1 MVRGTMLSRRHLL
14 LASVATSLAVLR
26 PIAAIAL
33 SVEPMAPADL
43 RALTLSC
50 TASSGHAD
58 LLNQARAL
66 LEERIKGGAARSG
79 VEQVV
84 TCPFC
89 RCAFT
94 VTADSGS

>member
-1 MVRGTMLSRRHLL
+1 MLSRRNLL
-14 LASVATSLAVLR
+14 VASAATSLAVMR
-26 PIAAIAL
+26 PVAAIAL

-43 RALTLSC
+43 RALSLSC

-58 LLNQARAL
+58 LLSRARAM
-66 LEERIKGGAARSG
+66 LEEKIKGGAAKAG
-79 VEQVV
+79 AEEVV
-84 TCPFC
+84 TYPFC